1 MLGVCYCGFH
11 SEPEKTRLVVRRVN
25 LFLKGNL
32 DVRDSLH
39 SLRLNGMVQWNGVN
53 EIIRAGFPET
63 VVRVQHETWTRS
75 DALLASDGSVPN
87 DLAQRRLPLGAY
99 PPASQFSQAL
109 FQTRADAVVLSI
121 QPDIATN
128 LLRHRRDNYL
138 LQPGDMADYAP
149 SDREWLRAHFEPV
162 DALDV
167 ATSMAN
173 FRHIVDRC
181 QSRSDAPVLIY
192 NVSAVVPGDQVHCHG
207 GLDDILSTRIK
218 RFNLG
223 LIELSQQTGISIVD
237 VDAIVARHGADR
249 LKIDALH
256 LNAEGCR
263 LVAEEVVSILS
274 DLGVVQ

>member
-1 MLGVCYCGFH
+1 M
-11 SEPEKTRLVVRRVN
+11 RRVN

-39 SLRLNGMVQWNGVN
+39 SLRLNGTLQWNGAN
-53 EIIRAGFPET
+53 EILRARFPET
-63 VVRVQHETWTRS
+63 VVRVHHETWTRS
-75 DALLASDGSVPN
+75 DALLASDGGVPG
-87 DLAQRRLPLGAY
+87 DLAQRPLPLGAY
-99 PPASQFSQAL
+99 PPAAQFSQAL
-109 FQTRADAVVLSI
+109 FETRAEAVVLSI

-128 LLRHRRDNYL
+128 LLRHRHGRYL
-138 LQPGDMADYAP
+138 LQPGDMADYAL

-162 DALDV
+162 GALDV
-167 ATSMAN
+167 VASMAN
-173 FRHIVDRC
+173 FRDIVERC
-181 QSRSDAPVLIY
+181 QSRSDAPILIY
-192 NVSAVVPGDQVHCHG
+192 NVSSVVPGDRVHCHG

-263 LVAEEVVSILS
+263 LVAEEVVTILS